1 MFWVY
6 FTGTRNGRWIEAAN
20 MKSAK
25 AIFAMQ
31 EGVPVT
37 GWIQASRKGPRY

>member
-6 FTGTRNGRWIEAAN
+6 FIGTRNGRWIEAAN

-25 AIFAMQ
+25 AIFAAQ
-31 EGVPVT
+31 EGIAV
-37 GWIQASRKGPRY
+37 GSYICASRKKK